1 MEPLSSLVLVNIH
14 VQLCMYTFLEEQQ
27 NRKCEEKK
35 QVGTNWSPCL
45 WYWSASKICC
55 KYSRAGVYTFF
66 WRNSGTEN
74 VKTNWS
80 PSIGVLDRV
89 HICFLWG

>member
-1 MEPLSSLVLVNIH
+1 MEPLSSLVLVTIH
-14 VQLCMYTFLEEQQ
+14 MQLCMYTVLEEQQ

-66 WRNSGTEN
+66 GGTAEQ
-74 VKTNWS
+74 KMSKLT
-80 PSIGVLDRV
+80 GALVLV
-89 HICFLWG
+89 F